1 MILFLALI
9 ISISYVFI
17 AYKIVSF
24 GSQFIRRNRLRIAS
38 KYLVLLIVCIAPFSE
53 AILSNLTLRYLCLVH
68 AGEDYYVAPKTR
80 SGLFYNLDESLSS
93 SFKYSGCDRL
103 CLDFL
108 FRGEYS
114 FVEYFVNNNED
125 GLLPVGGGFTQ
136 FYLEEKGHEN
146 CRLFEASIRDETFKF
161 SRRFLSTN
169 KCLAVTKSKNQ
180 TASIY
185 IRESIDTSLIFGNE
199 FEVIKKQLFEMP
211 KQILASYTWVT
222 VKSATDSWFLPFL
235 HKNSC
240 GTDLNYLEKLK
251 PTTHWSGFNS

>member
-24 GSQFIRRNRLRIAS
+24 GSQFIRRNRVRVVS

-53 AILSNLTLRYLCLVH
+53 AILSNLTLKYFCLAH
-68 AGEDYYVAPKTR
+68 AGEEYFAAPKTR
-80 SGLFYNLDESLSS
+80 SGLFYSFDESLTS
-93 SFKYSGCDRL
+93 SFKYSGCSRW
-103 CLDFL
+103 CLEFL
-108 FRGEYS
+108 FRGEYP

-146 CRLFEASIRDETFKF
+146 CRLFEASIRDKTFKF
-161 SRRFLSTN
+161 SSRFLGTN

-185 IRESIDTSLIFGNE
+185 IRESIDTSLIFGNKLK
-199 FEVIKKQLFEMP
+199 VVKQQLIEIP

-222 VKSATDSWFLPFL
+222 VRSATDSWFLPFL

-240 GTDLNYLEKLK
+240 GVDVNYLEKLK
-251 PTTHWSGFNS
+251 PTTHWSRSKS